1 MKSRRLTYRK
11 LEAADAPRVAEF
23 AGDWDIA
30 RMTARIP
37 FPYTAAMAATWIAEI
52 PDDEYVR
59 AIVLDGQLIGSTG
72 YIEDENKTAEI
83 GYWIGR
89 PWWGRGYATEA
100 ADALVHH
107 CFTRKRF
114 PRLTCCHFV
123 DNAASARVIAKL
135 GFKPTGTCTAYS
147 DARKREIETIRYELK
162 RPILPAFRKR
172 AAQVEL

>member
-11 LEAADAPRVAEF
+11 LVAADAPRIACF

-37 FPYTAAMAATWIAEI
+37 FPYTAAMADAWIAGI

-59 AIVLDGQLIGSTG
+59 AIVLDGEFIGGAG
-72 YIEDENKTAEI
+72 YIDSGDRSAEI
-83 GYWIGR
+83 GYWIGK

-114 PRLTCCHFV
+114 PRLTCCHFA
-123 DNAASARVIAKL
+123 DNDASARVIAKL
-135 GFKPTGTCTAYS
+135 GFKRTGQCKAYS
-147 DARKREIETIRYELK
+147 DARKREVETYRYELK
-162 RPILPAFRKR
+162 RPMLAAFRKR
-172 AAQVEL
+172 VAQVEL